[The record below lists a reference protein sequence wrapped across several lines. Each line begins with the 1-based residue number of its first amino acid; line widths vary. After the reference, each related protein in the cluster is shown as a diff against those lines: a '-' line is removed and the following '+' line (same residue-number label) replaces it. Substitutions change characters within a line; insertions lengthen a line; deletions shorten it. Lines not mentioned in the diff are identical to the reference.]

1 MKFQN
6 SLDEFQIS
14 ALHTDCI
21 CNTLKQDYNQKMMKS
36 RKNILQRM
44 IIYIVL
50 LLFLVGV
57 VASVANYVSF
67 VRIYFQQTGKYIGQI
82 ADQTA
87 LNINSY
93 LQEITRL
100 CLSPYY
106 DVQVFLELFE
116 HLHLVVLIES
126 GKNS

>member
-6 SLDEFQIS
+6 SLNEFQIS

-21 CNTLKQDYNQKMMKS
+21 CNTLKQDYNQKIMKS

-67 VRIYFQQTGKYIGQI
+67 VRIYFCWG
-82 ADQTA
+82 
-87 LNINSY
+87 
-93 LQEITRL
+93 
-100 CLSPYY
+100 
-106 DVQVFLELFE
+106 
-116 HLHLVVLIES
+116 
-126 GKNS
+126 